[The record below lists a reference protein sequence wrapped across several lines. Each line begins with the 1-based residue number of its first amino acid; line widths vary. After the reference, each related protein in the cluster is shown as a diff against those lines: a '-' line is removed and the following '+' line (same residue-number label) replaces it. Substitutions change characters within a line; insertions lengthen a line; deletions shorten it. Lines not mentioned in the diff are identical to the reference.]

1 MPSFVLVTV
10 LTSSRRV
17 FILTN
22 PQNFFTL
29 QLAFTT
35 SSSCSGEDTRLF
47 LTNSFSIS
55 TLNSVIGG
63 KGFDSLRDILVRIG
77 TNKEELRL
85 HPRTS
90 SKFASAWIS
99 PSPPLNRPRMS
110 SHWSHS
116 SARPLTSKGSPLRGS
131 SARVGKPLPLDLELL
146 RTMAWSTANFK
157 LLKIENGF
165 RVRCRKTNIQQTA
178 HRSQWNRILST
189 CRFRGQLI

>member
-90 SKFASAWIS
+90 SKAASAWIS

-116 SARPLTSKGSPLRGS
+116 SARPLTSKVSPLRGS
-131 SARVGKPLPLDLELL
+131 SARVGKPLPLDLEF
-146 RTMAWSTANFK
+146 RTMA
-157 LLKIENGF
+157 
-165 RVRCRKTNIQQTA
+165 
-178 HRSQWNRILST
+178 
-189 CRFRGQLI
+189 